1 MMYLIYL
8 QEDAVCRVVDGVLE
22 DIRLGMELNE
32 FSINQRRVSMIKYLG
47 ELYNYR
53 ILDSSDIL
61 RVSKFVKYTVIG
73 YHLKKYIKYK
83 LVQYSLPNPGLVLI
97 SESLD

>member
-73 YHLKKYIKYK
+73 YHLK
-83 LVQYSLPNPGLVLI
+83 NI
-97 SESLD
+97 SNKN